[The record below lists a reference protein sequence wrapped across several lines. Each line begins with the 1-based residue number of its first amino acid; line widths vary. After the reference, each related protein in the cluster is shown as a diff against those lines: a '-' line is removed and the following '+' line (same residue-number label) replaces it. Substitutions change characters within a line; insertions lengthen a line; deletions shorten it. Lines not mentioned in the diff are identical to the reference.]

1 MAHLL
6 GSKNCIDSL
15 SKDVLE
21 LQETF
26 ESVILKVGRSN
37 FVSWKFPGKKATELD
52 IAEMLDDYSYCK
64 DEESNQLSHII
75 LFELVIDRYSNLF
88 FLLYFLS

>member
-15 SKDVLE
+15 SKDVSD

-26 ESVILKVGRSN
+26 ESTIFKVGQSD
-37 FVSWKFPGKKATELD
+37 FVSWKFPGKKATDID

-64 DEESNQLSHII
+64 DDKSNQLSHII
-75 LFELVIDRYSNLF
+75 LFELVIDRYSINL
-88 FLLYFLS
+88 LKNSVGD